1 MRVRFIEPELKD
13 TAFHRLDV
21 RAKLIM
27 LLSVAVLG
35 MALNQWKALACLY
48 LGVLSLVALAR
59 LSVDKIKVLAFITFL
74 TAWGIM
80 WVQAVFYDAY
90 PRTPLV
96 YLLPPLLVSP
106 ATPVVG
112 GLWEGVA
119 IYYEGFTYGVAQSLR
134 LIAPMTLG
142 LLIFW
147 AEDPVRVLT
156 GLNKLRLPYAVSFM
170 VMTCLRFIPIA
181 LGEAKVTINSQRLRK
196 YQPFDP
202 KGILLGY
209 GIYKTT
215 VQALVPLLANCV
227 RKSFSMAKSA
237 DSRGFRAS
245 DNRTELQEIRMRAQD
260 RTVVCVSL
268 CTTFLVLACKLLFYL
283 SVADIF
289 TSRALLPLYWIAH
302 RCL

>member
-1 MRVRFIEPELKD
+1 MRIGFIEPELKD

-21 RAKLIM
+21 RAKLVM
-27 LLSVAVLG
+27 LLCVAVLG

-48 LGVLSLVALAR
+48 LAILGLVVLAR
-59 LSVDKIKVLAFITFL
+59 PSVDKIKVLAVIIFL
-74 TAWGIM
+74 TVWGIM

-90 PRTPLV
+90 PRTPLI
-96 YLLPPLLVSP
+96 YLLPPLVVAP
-106 ATPVVG
+106 TTPVIG

-119 IYYEGFTYGVAQSLR
+119 LYYEGFAYGIAQSLR

-147 AEDPVRVLT
+147 TEDPVRMLT

-170 VMTCLRFIPIA
+170 VMTCLRFIPVT
-181 LGEAKVTINSQRLRK
+181 LGEARATINSQRLRK
-196 YQPFDP
+196 YRPFDP
-202 KGILLGY
+202 KGILFGY
-209 GIYKTT
+209 GIYKTI

-227 RKSFSMAKSA
+227 RRSFNMAKSA
-237 DSRGFRAS
+237 DSRGFQAS
-245 DNRTELQEIRMRAQD
+245 EKRTELQEIRMRAQD
-260 RTVVCVSL
+260 RMVVSASL
-268 CTTFLVLACKLLFYL
+268 CVTFLVLVCKFLFYL

-302 RCL
+302 RYL